1 MEVLIPSLGLLFIL
15 AIIGV
20 AALLWLFALIDIL
33 RSEFRNPNDKL
44 LWVVVVFFFP
54 FLGAV
59 LYFIIGRNNKIN

>member
-1 MEVLIPSLGLLFIL
+1 MEVLVPGIGLLAFL

-20 AALLWLFALIDIL
+20 SALLWIIALVDIL

-44 LWVVVVFFFP
+44 IWVIVVFFFP
-54 FLGAV
+54 FLGAI